1 MEKKRVLFLCTGNTA
16 RSQMAEAFLR
26 KHAGEHFEA
35 FSAGLNPGI
44 IHPHTERVM
53 REIGIDLSGQYS
65 KSVKEYFGKM
75 SFAYLVTVCAK
86 AEENCPSTFPS
97 VSNRLRWSFDDPAA
111 VEGSED
117 VKLQKF
123 REVRDQ
129 IEQRILQWL
138 KEEEFLNK

>member
-1 MEKKRVLFLCTGNTA
+1 MEDRRVLFLCTGNTA

-26 KHAGEHFEA
+26 KHGGKYFEA
-35 FSAGLNPGI
+35 YSAGLNPGV
-44 IHPHTERVM
+44 IHPYTQHVM

-86 AEENCPSTFPS
+86 AETNCPSTFPS
-97 VSNRLRWSFDDPAA
+97 ISNRLRWSFDDPAA
-111 VEGSED
+111 AEGSEEE
-117 VKLQKF
+117 KLQKF

-129 IEQRILQWL
+129 IEKRILQWL
-138 KEEEFLNK
+138 DEEEFLKK